1 MNFISIP
8 DLPRL
13 KKNREKGK
21 QYLKNGKVRIW
32 NGRELYCEHKKR
44 PSQCRKC
51 GGVSLCIHE
60 VQKHFCKLCNGS
72 YMCVHG
78 KETRRCKDCGGR
90 DLCQHGIPKHICK
103 KCEGGAICEHKK
115 IRRTC
120 STCNPLGHF
129 ISVLRGRVSSA
140 LKNQNASTNEKRI
153 QYMCCTVQEAYK
165 HIENQFTE
173 GMNWQNMGTKP
184 DGTYG
189 WDIDHRK
196 PCASFNFSN
205 EEEKYMCFH
214 WSNLQPMWH
223 IENVRKSAKFDPDT
237 FNYEWKGK
245 DIGWQKIE

>member
-1 MNFISIP
+1 
-8 DLPRL
+8 
-13 KKNREKGK
+13 
-21 QYLKNGKVRIW
+21 
-32 NGRELYCEHKKR
+32 
-44 PSQCRKC
+44 
-51 GGVSLCIHE
+51 
-60 VQKHFCKLCNGS
+60 
-72 YMCVHG
+72 MCVHG

-90 DLCQHGIPKHICK
+90 DLCEHGVIKHICK

-115 IRRTC
+115 MRRTC
-120 STCNPLGHF
+120 STCNPIGHF
-129 ISVLRGRVSSA
+129 VSVLRGRVSSA
-140 LKNQNASTNEKRI
+140 LKNQNAATNEKRI

-173 GMNWQNMGTKP
+173 EMNWQNMGTKP

-223 IENVRKSAKFDPDT
+223 IENIRKSAKFDPET

-245 DIGWQKIE
+245 DIGWQKTA